1 MTDLPTTLTDREYQK
16 FVADAE
22 GNTAVRV
29 APGSVVDSDGNEL
42 DIDDAGRAQMR
53 DVKSQAEL
61 RSINDK
67 LSDIIEILKS
77 IAE

>member
-1 MTDLPTTLTDREYQK
+1 MVLPTTRTDREMQK
-16 FVADAE
+16 FMEDQD
-22 GNTAVRV
+22 GNVSVRV
-29 APGSVVDSDGNEL
+29 APGAVVDTDGNEL

>member
-1 MTDLPTTLTDREYQK
+1 MPDLPSTLPDREFQK
-16 FVADAE
+16 FTIDAD
-22 GNTAVRV
+22 GQTSVRI
-29 APGSVVDSDGNEL
+29 APGAVTDTEGHEL
-42 DIDDAGRAQMR
+42 DIDEAGRAQMR